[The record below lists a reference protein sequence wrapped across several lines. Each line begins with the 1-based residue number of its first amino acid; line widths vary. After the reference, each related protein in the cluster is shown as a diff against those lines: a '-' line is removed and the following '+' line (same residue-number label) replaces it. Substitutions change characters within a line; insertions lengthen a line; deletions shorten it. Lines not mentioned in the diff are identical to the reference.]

1 MSYLIRNY
9 TLCLFINLLCTLWY
23 KGGGHNNT
31 NTFQSFIMQVC
42 HWLECLSHGGPL
54 LHVTPLSLPLLPD
67 YPFTNTGKRK
77 NEKKKIKITI
87 WCNVIQYGTTIYI
100 NGPWQL
106 VVFNND
112 EETHTAI
119 ALTLFWS
126 TTVTTTDT
134 IIAVEYF
141 IRHIV
146 CMQTYRYSGT
156 VQGTRQDICTVYSKS
171 I

>member
-54 LHVTPLSLPLLPD
+54 LRVTPLSLPLLPD

-112 EETHTAI
+112 EETH
-119 ALTLFWS
+119 S
-126 TTVTTTDT
+126 HCSYT
-134 IIAVEYF
+134 ILKYYSDYNWHNYCSRVL
-141 IRHIV
+141 H
-146 CMQTYRYSGT
+146 QTYCVHADISLQRNGARYKA
-156 VQGTRQDICTVYSKS
+156 RYMYS
-171 I
+171 IQ